1 MTGARKVSNQPLH
14 YIDTGTGSKSLV
26 LVHGFTCD
34 HTDWQA
40 QIDTL
45 RTRFRI
51 VAVDLNGHGRT
62 PPGEPDPATM
72 GCELATLID
81 HLKLENPVLAGHSM
95 GTRVIAQ
102 AATQRPTAGLIMVD
116 GSRGASTPEQ
126 LERVLAIR
134 DTQDYQSYAKN
145 LFGQMFTENID
156 PDIRQRII
164 QRAIEMDPHWAM
176 ALHAN
181 VASFDLHQL
190 PQTLAAITAPM
201 LAIQCTTRGE
211 DGGRQSLSPGAS
223 GTAYTDFLA
232 SYFKHSQSAI
242 SILPDTSHFPQ
253 FEATDALSEMMADF
267 CEKLFKTK

>member
-1 MTGARKVSNQPLH
+1 MRNQPLH
-14 YIDTGTGSKSLV
+14 YIDTGTGSTALV

-45 RTRFRI
+45 RARFRVI
-51 VAVDLNGHGRT
+51 GVDLNGHGRT
-62 PPGEPDPATM
+62 PPGEPDPVTM
-72 GCELATLID
+72 GHELAALID
-81 HLKLENPVLAGHSM
+81 HLNLENPVLAGHSM
-95 GTRVIAQ
+95 GTREIAQ
-102 AATQRPTAGLIMVD
+102 AAALTPVAGLIMVD

-145 LFGQMFTENID
+145 LFDQMFTENID
-156 PDIRQRII
+156 PEIRSRII
-164 QRAIEMDPHWAM
+164 RRAIDLDAQWAM

-190 PQTLAAITAPM
+190 PQTLAVITAPM

-211 DGGRQSLSPGAS
+211 DGGRQSLSTGAA

-232 SYFKHSQSAI
+232 SYFKDSKSAI
-242 SILPDTSHFPQ
+242 NILPDTSHFPQ

-267 CEKLFKTK
+267 YIKIVNRN